1 MSSKGGDN
9 SSVPAK
15 AKPAEIEAFLRQV
28 ALAPKPV
35 AGKGEG
41 RLVFAMDATASR
53 RPTWDE
59 AQQVQSEMFRAVEGV
74 GGLSVQLVFFRGMG
88 ECRASGWVKASRD
101 LERLMRGVECV
112 GGHTQ
117 IERVLRHT
125 LAETREKRVN
135 ALVYVG
141 DCLEEDADEIAR
153 RAGELALQGVPIFAF
168 QEGDDAHARPVF
180 QEMARITRGAYCA
193 FDRESAAMLA
203 ELLAAVAVY
212 AAGGYAALQDF
223 SRSAGAE
230 TRRLIAQMR

>member
-101 LERLMRGVECV
+101 LERLMRRGMRRRPYPDRARAAPHLGRNAREAC
-112 GGHTQ
+112 
-117 IERVLRHT
+117 ERPGL
-125 LAETREKRVN
+125 
-135 ALVYVG
+135 
-141 DCLEEDADEIAR
+141 C
-153 RAGELALQGVPIFAF
+153 
-168 QEGDDAHARPVF
+168 
-180 QEMARITRGAYCA
+180 
-193 FDRESAAMLA
+193 
-203 ELLAAVAVY
+203 
-212 AAGGYAALQDF
+212 
-223 SRSAGAE
+223 
-230 TRRLIAQMR
+230 RRLP